1 MHTQLPI
8 DFRVTLVAK
17 HPERLAQIRSLLV
30 DSGLGMD
37 SDITLFIEAWAD
49 TAPI

>member
-37 SDITLFIEAWAD
+37 SDILGELK
-49 TAPI
+49 